1 MLHRHQEVSFQLQD
15 LRTST
20 ESVGFSCIS
29 SSPLKPH
36 SEDPGSVP
44 FSGKFCSSRQG
55 FHAHILYRDQYKPLT
70 FLQRF
75 EALQFF
81 LQTCKEQNTYF
92 QGAKYNSLWRP
103 FWSPMDNFV
112 RRNLTQRVQVLLL
125 KAFKRDLI
133 GCSVDS

>member
-44 FSGKFCSSRQG
+44 FSGKLCSFSCKPVRNR
-55 FHAHILYRDQYKPLT
+55 ILIS
-70 FLQRF
+70 
-75 EALQFF
+75 
-81 LQTCKEQNTYF
+81 KERNITVS
-92 QGAKYNSLWRP
+92 GDLSGLL
-103 FWSPMDNFV
+103 MDNFV

-125 KAFKRDLI
+125 KASKRDLI